1 MLTSSAVKG
10 AQQPGERQRGEG
22 PIDALDLFLRDIR
35 GIRLLRA
42 DEEIGLAHR
51 VGRGDLRAKERMV
64 EANLRLVVSIA
75 KRFRGQGLPFLDL
88 IQEGTLG
95 LIRAVEKFD
104 PSKGFRFSTYATWWI
119 RQAIARALADKARHD
134 PDPGQPQRAAEVR
147 PWRPSARWPWTL
159 GRDPTLDEIAEH
171 CGLPTAQVIALRAWA
186 QTPVSLE
193 QPVGDDGGSV
203 LGEFIAD
210 EHAPSAF
217 ERASAG
223 VYVDAVRRML
233 DTLNERERRVLELR
247 YGLCGEE
254 PCTATEVSRRFNVSR
269 ERIRQIESR
278 SLSKLER
285 LAERGRAARA
295 AVASRRRRAGSQ
307 PTCRA
312 GPERDRGRAHRVASR
327 RQRPADGPAARLHR
341 LVAGVGARPRAARA
355 PPRRARAD
363 AARPRGRAADRRRR

>member
-1 MLTSSAVKG
+1 MDS
-10 AQQPGERQRGEG
+10 
-22 PIDALDLFLRDIR
+22 LDLFLRDIR
-35 GIRLLRA
+35 GIRLLRP
-42 DEEIGLAHR
+42 DEEISLAHR
-51 VGRGDLRAKERMV
+51 VRRGDLDSKQRMV

-75 KRFRGQGLPFLDL
+75 KRFRNQGLPFLDL

-104 PSKGFRFSTYATWWI
+104 PCKGFRFSTYATWWI
-119 RQAIARALADKARHD
+119 RQAIARSLADKARTIRI
-134 PDPGQPQRAAEVR
+134 PVNLNEQLKSVLAAERDVS
-147 PWRPSARWPWTL
+147 SAT
-159 GRDPTLDEIAEH
+159 GRDARIEEIAERT
-171 CGLPTAQVIALRAWA
+171 GLETAQVIALRAWA

-210 EHAPSAF
+210 EHTPSAF
-217 ERASAG
+217 EAASAG

-254 PCTATEVSRRFNVSR
+254 PCSATEVSRRFNVSR

-285 LAERGRAARA
+285 LATDDTLRE
-295 AVASRRRRAGSQ
+295 
-307 PTCRA
+307 
-312 GPERDRGRAHRVASR
+312 
-327 RQRPADGPAARLHR
+327 L
-341 LVAGVGARPRAARA
+341 L
-355 PPRRARAD
+355 
-363 AARPRGRAADRRRR
+363 

>member
-1 MLTSSAVKG
+1 MGSHRLREHQHPAGSGDTT
-10 AQQPGERQRGEG
+10 
-22 PIDALDLFLRDIR
+22 DALDLFLRDIR

-75 KRFRGQGLPFLDL
+75 KRYRGQGLPFLDL

-119 RQAIARALADKARHD
+119 RQAIARALADKSRTIRI
-134 PDPGQPQRAAEVR
+134 PVNLNEQLKSVMSAER
-147 PWRPSARWPWTL
+147 TLATSL
-159 GRDPTLDEIAEH
+159 GRDPTLNEIAEH
-171 CGLPTAQVIALRAWA
+171 SGLPVEQVISLRAWA

-193 QPVGDDGGSV
+193 TPVGDDGSSV
-203 LGEFIAD
+203 LGELIPD
-210 EHAPSAF
+210 DHAPSAF
-217 ERASAG
+217 ESASAG
-223 VYVDAVRRML
+223 VCVDAVGQML

-254 PCTATEVSRRFNVSR
+254 PCSATEVSRRFNVSR

-278 SLSKLER
+278 CLSKLER
-285 LAERGRAARA
+285 MA
-295 AVASRRRRAGSQ
+295 
-307 PTCRA
+307 
-312 GPERDRGRAHRVASR
+312 PEDTLRE
-327 RQRPADGPAARLHR
+327 L
-341 LVAGVGARPRAARA
+341 L
-355 PPRRARAD
+355 
-363 AARPRGRAADRRRR
+363 

>member
-1 MLTSSAVKG
+1 MLTSSVVKG
-10 AQQPGERQRGEG
+10 AQQPGEPQQGADTV
-22 PIDALDLFLRDIR
+22 DALDLFLRDIR

-104 PSKGFRFSTYATWWI
+104 PAKGFRFSTYATWWI
-119 RQAIARALADKARHD
+119 RQAITRALADKGRTIRI
-134 PDPGQPQRAAEVR
+134 PVNLNEQLKSVMAAERALSV
-147 PWRPSARWPWTL
+147 TL
-159 GRDPTLDEIAEH
+159 GRDPTLDEIGEYT
-171 CGLPTAQVIALRAWA
+171 GLATEQVIALRAWA

-193 QPVGDDGGSV
+193 QPVGDDGGSL

-210 EHAPSAF
+210 DHTPSAF

-254 PCTATEVSRRFNVSR
+254 PCTATEVSRRFKVSR

-285 LAERGRAARA
+285 LA
-295 AVASRRRRAGSQ
+295 ASKDVLR
-307 PTCRA
+307 
-312 GPERDRGRAHRVASR
+312 E
-327 RQRPADGPAARLHR
+327 L
-341 LVAGVGARPRAARA
+341 L
-355 PPRRARAD
+355 
-363 AARPRGRAADRRRR
+363 

>member
-1 MLTSSAVKG
+1 MGGDRL
-10 AQQPGERQRGEG
+10 GERQHPGSG
-22 PIDALDLFLRDIR
+22 DTTDALDLFLRDIR

-75 KRFRGQGLPFLDL
+75 KRYRGQGLPFLDL

-119 RQAIARALADKARHD
+119 RQAIARALADKARTIRI
-134 PDPGQPQRAAEVR
+134 PVNLNEQLKSVMTAERALAM
-147 PWRPSARWPWTL
+147 SL
-159 GRDPTLDEIAEH
+159 GRDPTLHEIGEYA
-171 CGLPTAQVIALRAWA
+171 GLSTEQVIALRAWA

-203 LGEFIAD
+203 LGELIPD
-210 EHAPSAF
+210 DHASSAY

-278 SLSKLER
+278 SLSKLEQ
-285 LAERGRAARA
+285 LALED
-295 AVASRRRRAGSQ
+295 
-307 PTCRA
+307 TL
-312 GPERDRGRAHRVASR
+312 RD
-327 RQRPADGPAARLHR
+327 L
-341 LVAGVGARPRAARA
+341 L
-355 PPRRARAD
+355 
-363 AARPRGRAADRRRR
+363 

>member
-1 MLTSSAVKG
+1 MKG
-10 AQQPGERQRGEG
+10 DQPADHGDGTT
-22 PIDALDLFLRDIR
+22 DALDLFLRDIR

-119 RQAIARALADKARHD
+119 RQAIARALADKGRTIRI
-134 PDPGQPQRAAEVR
+134 PVNLNEQLKSVQAAER
-147 PWRPSARWPWTL
+147 ELASTL
-159 GRDPTLDEIAEH
+159 GCDPTVDEIARH
-171 CGLPTAQVIALRAWA
+171 TGLSSAQVIALRVWA

-193 QPVGDDGGSV
+193 QPVGDDGSSV
-203 LGEFIAD
+203 LAEFIAD

-285 LAERGRAARA
+285 LAKGDSLRE
-295 AVASRRRRAGSQ
+295 
-307 PTCRA
+307 
-312 GPERDRGRAHRVASR
+312 
-327 RQRPADGPAARLHR
+327 L
-341 LVAGVGARPRAARA
+341 L
-355 PPRRARAD
+355 
-363 AARPRGRAADRRRR
+363 

>member
-1 MLTSSAVKG
+1 VKE
-10 AQQPGERQRGEG
+10 ARQPVQQQPGSEG
-22 PIDALDLFLRDIR
+22 ATDALDLFLRDIR

-42 DEEIGLAHR
+42 DEEIMLAHR
-51 VGRGDLRAKERMV
+51 IGRGDLRAKERMV

-119 RQAIARALADKARHD
+119 RQAITRALADKGRTIRI
-134 PDPGQPQRAAEVR
+134 PVNLNEQLKSVLAAER
-147 PWRPSARWPWTL
+147 HLCGTL
-159 GRDPTLDEIAEH
+159 GRDPTVEEIATQA
-171 CGLPTAQVIALRAWA
+171 GLPTPQVISLRAWA
-186 QTPVSLE
+186 QAPVSLE
-193 QPVGDDGGSV
+193 QPVGDDGSSV
-203 LGEFIAD
+203 LAEFIAD
-210 EHAPSAF
+210 EHTPSAY
-217 ERASAG
+217 ERASAE

-278 SLSKLER
+278 CLSKLER
-285 LAERGRAARA
+285 MDVEDSLRE
-295 AVASRRRRAGSQ
+295 
-307 PTCRA
+307 
-312 GPERDRGRAHRVASR
+312 
-327 RQRPADGPAARLHR
+327 L
-341 LVAGVGARPRAARA
+341 L
-355 PPRRARAD
+355 
-363 AARPRGRAADRRRR
+363 

>member
-1 MLTSSAVKG
+1 MRADE
-10 AQQPGERQRGEG
+10 PGQRQRRDGDG
-22 PIDALDLFLRDIR
+22 DGATDALDLFLRDIR
-35 GIRLLRA
+35 EIRLLRP
-42 DEEIGLAHR
+42 DEEISLAHR
-51 VGRGDLRAKERMV
+51 IGRGDMRAKQRMV

-104 PSKGFRFSTYATWWI
+104 PCKGFRFSTYATWWI
-119 RQAIARALADKARHD
+119 RQAMARALADKARTIRI
-134 PDPGQPQRAAEVR
+134 PVNLNEQMKSVIAAER
-147 PWRPSARWPWTL
+147 ELSAVH
-159 GRDPTLDEIAEH
+159 GRDATIEEIAAQT
-171 CGLPTAQVIALRAWA
+171 GLPTSQVIALRAWA
-186 QTPVSLE
+186 QTPLSLE
-193 QPVGDDGGSV
+193 QPVGDDGSSV

-247 YGLCGEE
+247 YGLGGEE

-278 SLSKLER
+278 SLSKLQR
-285 LAERGRAARA
+285 LAKGDSLRE
-295 AVASRRRRAGSQ
+295 
-307 PTCRA
+307 
-312 GPERDRGRAHRVASR
+312 
-327 RQRPADGPAARLHR
+327 L
-341 LVAGVGARPRAARA
+341 L
-355 PPRRARAD
+355 
-363 AARPRGRAADRRRR
+363 

>member
-1 MLTSSAVKG
+1 MGGDK
-10 AQQPGERQRGEG
+10 PGERQHGTG
-22 PIDALDLFLRDIR
+22 DTTDALDLFLRDIR
-35 GIRLLRA
+35 AIRLLRP

-104 PSKGFRFSTYATWWI
+104 PAKGFRFSTYATWWI
-119 RQAIARALADKARHD
+119 RQAVTRALADKSRTIRIPVNLNEQLKSVLAAERALAGTLGHD
-134 PDPGQPQRAAEVR
+134 PTVK
-147 PWRPSARWPWTL
+147 
-159 GRDPTLDEIAEH
+159 EIAAH
-171 CGLPTAQVIALRAWA
+171 TGLSEAQVIALRAWA

-210 EHAPSAF
+210 EHTPSAY
-217 ERASAG
+217 ERASAS
-223 VYVDAVRRML
+223 VYVDAVRGML
-233 DTLNERERRVLELR
+233 DALNERERRVLELR
-247 YGLCGEE
+247 YGLAGEE
-254 PCTATEVSRRFNVSR
+254 PCSATEVSRRFNVSR

-285 LAERGRAARA
+285 LA
-295 AVASRRRRAGSQ
+295 
-307 PTCRA
+307 
-312 GPERDRGRAHRVASR
+312 DD
-327 RQRPADGPAARLHR
+327 DGPLREL
-341 LVAGVGARPRAARA
+341 L
-355 PPRRARAD
+355 
-363 AARPRGRAADRRRR
+363 

>member
-1 MLTSSAVKG
+1 MGSHRLREHQHPAGSGDTT
-10 AQQPGERQRGEG
+10 
-22 PIDALDLFLRDIR
+22 DALDLFLRDIR

-75 KRFRGQGLPFLDL
+75 KRYRGQGLPFLDL

-119 RQAIARALADKARHD
+119 RQAIARALADKSRTIRI
-134 PDPGQPQRAAEVR
+134 PVNLNEQLKSVISAER
-147 PWRPSARWPWTL
+147 TLATSL
-159 GRDPTLDEIAEH
+159 GRDPTLNEIAEH
-171 CGLPTAQVIALRAWA
+171 SGLPVEQVISLRAWA

-193 QPVGDDGGSV
+193 TPVGDDGSSV
-203 LGEFIAD
+203 LGELIPD
-210 EHAPSAF
+210 DHAPSAF
-217 ERASAG
+217 ESASAG
-223 VYVDAVRRML
+223 VCVDAVGQML

-254 PCTATEVSRRFNVSR
+254 PCSATEVSRRFNVSR

-278 SLSKLER
+278 CLSKLER
-285 LAERGRAARA
+285 MA
-295 AVASRRRRAGSQ
+295 
-307 PTCRA
+307 
-312 GPERDRGRAHRVASR
+312 PEDTLRE
-327 RQRPADGPAARLHR
+327 L
-341 LVAGVGARPRAARA
+341 L
-355 PPRRARAD
+355 
-363 AARPRGRAADRRRR
+363 